1 MILVFCLPILLLRHK
16 KQNFFFSWNSLY
28 LICCCLCC
36 YCFHAIYQI
45 FHQKLRDFFPWNTV
59 FVIDTEAQSRFLL
72 MDSLIFVRLSSSKFI
87 TLLLVSLHKKWS
99 FSLRISSVNVTKSAV
114 FYGFGHIYWWN
125 PKWKISYFVQGLCC
139 VVWYLFSVFIVFI
152 FAFGRFFQEYS
163 EAATRDILWEKVF
176 LEISQIHRK
185 TPVPEPLFDKVAG
198 LRPATLL
205 KKRLWH
211 SCFPVNFAKFPRTF
225 IYSTP
230 LDGCF

>member
-1 MILVFCLPILLLRHK
+1 MLYIKFSIKNLET
-16 KQNFFFSWNSLY
+16 FFRE
-28 LICCCLCC
+28 I
-36 YCFHAIYQI
+36 Q
-45 FHQKLRDFFPWNTV
+45 
-59 FVIDTEAQSRFLL
+59 FVIDTEAQSIFLL

-99 FSLRISSVNVTKSAV
+99 FPLRISSVNVTKSAV

-185 TPVPEPLFDKVAG
+185 TPVPEPLFNKVAG

-205 KKRLWH
+205 KKRLWP
-211 SCFPVNFAKFPRTF
+211 SCFPVNFAKFLRTF

>member
-1 MILVFCLPILLLRHK
+1 MLYIKFSIKNLET
-16 KQNFFFSWNSLY
+16 FFRE
-28 LICCCLCC
+28 I
-36 YCFHAIYQI
+36 Q
-45 FHQKLRDFFPWNTV
+45 
-59 FVIDTEAQSRFLL
+59 FVIDTEAQSIFLL

-99 FSLRISSVNVTKSAV
+99 FPLRISSVNVTKSAV

-125 PKWKISYFVQGLCC
+125 PKWKISYFVQCLCC

-185 TPVPEPLFDKVAG
+185 TPVPEPLFNKVAG
-198 LRPATLL
+198 LRPAALL
-205 KKRLWH
+205 KKRLWP
-211 SCFPVNFAKFPRTF
+211 SCFPVNFAKFLRTF

>member
-1 MILVFCLPILLLRHK
+1 MLYIKFSIKNLET
-16 KQNFFFSWNSLY
+16 FFRE
-28 LICCCLCC
+28 I
-36 YCFHAIYQI
+36 Q
-45 FHQKLRDFFPWNTV
+45 
-59 FVIDTEAQSRFLL
+59 FVIDTEAQSIFLL

-99 FSLRISSVNVTKSAV
+99 FPLRISSVNVTKSAV

-125 PKWKISYFVQGLCC
+125 PKWKISYFVQCLCC

-185 TPVPEPLFDKVAG
+185 TPVPEPLFNKVAG

-205 KKRLWH
+205 KKRLWP
-211 SCFPVNFAKFPRTF
+211 SCFPVNFAKFLRTF

>member
-1 MILVFCLPILLLRHK
+1 MLYIKFSIKNLET
-16 KQNFFFSWNSLY
+16 FFRE
-28 LICCCLCC
+28 I
-36 YCFHAIYQI
+36 Q
-45 FHQKLRDFFPWNTV
+45 
-59 FVIDTEAQSRFLL
+59 FVIDTEAQSIFLL

-125 PKWKISYFVQGLCC
+125 PKWKISYFVQCLCC

-185 TPVPEPLFDKVAG
+185 TPVPEPLFNKVAG

-205 KKRLWH
+205 KKRLWP
-211 SCFPVNFAKFPRTF
+211 SCFPVNFAKFLRTF